1 MVRAADCRSAGPWFK
16 SGCALLQ
23 LQNSTAIR
31 KQKKQAVL
39 RSVRPSN
46 GWPALAQGLL
56 GRAAFGSPKA
66 CPRLTQ
72 GLLKACS
79 RLARKGWLRHAKQKL
94 ARAFSQGLSE
104 SRPRLLGD
112 VPKAC
117 RKLTESLPN
126 ACRQLTESL
135 PNACRKLPESLRK
148 AYRKL
153 TESLRNACRTLAE
166 SLPKACRKLAES
178 SPNAC
183 RRLAQGL
190 PKACSRRVR
199 GFPRRA
205 EGLPARCRRPPDSDV
220 VARRH

>member
-1 MVRAADCRSAGPWFK
+1 MRPFTASEFNSNKKTEEAGGPKKCAAF
-16 SGCALLQ
+16 Q
-23 LQNSTAIR
+23 
-31 KQKKQAVL
+31 
-39 RSVRPSN
+39 RPAN

-56 GRAAFGSPKA
+56 GTAAFGSPKA

-178 SPNAC
+178 LPKACRKLTERLPKACARLAESLLTACSRLPQAC
-183 RRLAQGL
+183 RRLAR
-190 PKACSRRVR
+190 SV
-199 GFPRRA
+199 
-205 EGLPARCRRPPDSDV
+205 
-220 VARRH
+220 

>member
-1 MVRAADCRSAGPWFK
+1 MRPFTASEFNSNKKTEEAGGPEKCAAF
-16 SGCALLQ
+16 Q
-23 LQNSTAIR
+23 
-31 KQKKQAVL
+31 
-39 RSVRPSN
+39 RPAN

-79 RLARKGWLRHAKQKL
+79 RLARKGWLRHANQKL

-126 ACRQLTESL
+126 ACRQRTESL
-135 PNACRKLPESLRK
+135 LNACRKLPESLRK
-148 AYRKL
+148 AYRTL

-166 SLPKACRKLAES
+166 GLRKACRKPAHGVFEA
-178 SPNAC
+178 SP
-183 RRLAQGL
+183 GV
-190 PKACSRRVR
+190 PKACPL
-199 GFPRRA
+199 GA
-205 EGLPARCRRPPDSDV
+205 EGHRTVMLSRVDTSVFQHYFSYLLFELAYL
-220 VARRH
+220 